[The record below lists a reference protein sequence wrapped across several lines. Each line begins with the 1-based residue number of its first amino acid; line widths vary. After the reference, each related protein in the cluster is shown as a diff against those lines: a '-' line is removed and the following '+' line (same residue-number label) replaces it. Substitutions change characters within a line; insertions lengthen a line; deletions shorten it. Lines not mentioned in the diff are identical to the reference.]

1 MMLGELVPVEG
12 RQTNLFSTIKTS
24 NESNRLISVMDTM
37 NLKISKASL
46 RLAFECFKRPCK
58 MKQENKSPSDTTK

>member
-12 RQTNLFSTIKTS
+12 RQTNLFSTIETS
-24 NESNRLISVMDTM
+24 NKSNRLISVMDTM

-46 RLAFECFKRPCK
+46 RLA
-58 MKQENKSPSDTTK
+58 